1 MAGARVTTPCR
12 ARALRQRGND
22 MIDLHKLGIRFAA
35 ASALSLA
42 LLIPASPAQAQV
54 QFGFEYAAKV
64 VCGRLSEESGILA
77 GGRYFTA
84 VNVHNPG
91 RTATLRR
98 KVAVAGPGEAG
109 RVSSFQT
116 MRLRNDEALE
126 IDCKLIQ
133 RQADTEW
140 VKGFLVIQ
148 SSHELDVVAV
158 YTTSSG
164 AGVNSFHTERVPMR
178 RMPQ

>member
-1 MAGARVTTPCR
+1 
-12 ARALRQRGND
+12 
-22 MIDLHKLGIRFAA
+22 MIDLHKLGGRLLA
-35 ASALSLA
+35 ASAVAVAAA
-42 LLIPASPAQAQV
+42 LPLGPASAQV
-54 QFGFEYAAKV
+54 PFVFEYAAKV
-64 VCGRLSEESGILA
+64 VCGRLSAESDILA
-77 GGRYFTA
+77 GGRYYTA

-109 RVSSFQT
+109 RVSRFEV

-126 IDCKLIQ
+126 IDCRLIQ
-133 RQADTEW
+133 RQAETEW

-158 YTTSSG
+158 YTT
-164 AGVNSFHTERVPMR
+164 ANRDGVNSFHTERVPMR
-178 RMPQ
+178 RMAQ